1 MRKRSNISRRAWGNS
16 DAIKGEGLHDARKF
30 VFIFALFAYYSLTT
44 SHCLAQSA
52 QDRIALTNFN
62 GQITGLKTI
71 QVVPYQSDP
80 ALGKSAQI
88 AFDDQFTYLATPDG
102 LFRTSRIITPDSPI
116 TFLGFA
122 NYLILNL
129 YVHQNVLYVL
139 KLGGDPRSNTLEAHS
154 FLKSTDHGQT
164 FIPLD
169 EGLKWCYQGEHC
181 QYMHVRQAFFRNN
194 LIFVTSGGGS
204 NFYVSKDEGKSW
216 IVLLGFSEP
225 NACTDAAVEMV
236 GRKVLMGGEC
246 PLDSAYLSV
255 GTLREDMLGWA
266 DGGFPRMVMG
276 LKELQ
281 NRNVQFIRHSPN
293 TSFAL
298 TGVEGA
304 LLRSSDLGETYQ
316 YKLNYPQVNPN
327 KYPYIHEVLDA
338 GRYKDLFIAGGFDKS
353 TLVGYLAYSF
363 DHGDTWTDISH
374 LINTPEYSS
383 LEVTFI
389 REDPSGRVL
398 LGIAKKNE
406 QKIVIAEVLITA
418 PLTLLTNG
426 NQQDALA
433 LDSVTQLAGPFSPF
447 NDFNFSSDGRTR
459 ISLFATNIAPADEN
473 ILAITVK
480 GEDNQHNSYQL
491 PVEWVGSTPGYPW
504 MTQIVVRLPDAIAQA
519 GDVSVQ
525 VAVRG
530 SASNNALLSIH

>member
-1 MRKRSNISRRAWGNS
+1 MP
-16 DAIKGEGLHDARKF
+16 LQCARTF
-30 VFIFALFAYYSLTT
+30 AFIFALFAFSSLPIAQ
-44 SHCLAQSA
+44 CLAQSTR
-52 QDRIALTNFN
+52 DRFALTNFN

-71 QVVPYQSDP
+71 QTISYKSD
-80 ALGKSAQI
+80 AITGKSAKI
-88 AFDDQFTYLATPDG
+88 AFDDQFAYLATPDG
-102 LFRTSRIITPDSPI
+102 LFRTSRIITADSQL

-122 NYLILNL
+122 NYQILNL
-129 YVHQNVLYVL
+129 YIHQNVLYVA
-139 KLGGDPRSNTLEAHS
+139 KVGGDPRSNTLEAHS

-169 EGLKWCYQGEHC
+169 EGLKWCYQGDFC
-181 QYMHVRQAFFRNN
+181 QYMHVTQVFFRNN
-194 LIFVTSGGGS
+194 LIFITCGGGS

-225 NACTDAAVEMV
+225 AVCYDIAVEMI
-236 GRKVLMGGEC
+236 GRKVLFGGEC
-246 PLDSAYLSV
+246 PLDFAFLAV

-266 DGGFPRMVMG
+266 EDGSPREVMG

-304 LLRSSDLGETYQ
+304 LLRSNDLGETYQ

-327 KYPYIHEVLDA
+327 KYPYIHELLDP
-338 GRYKDLFIAGGFDKS
+338 GRYKDLFIAGGFDKGGG
-353 TLVGYLAYSF
+353 LVGYLGYSF
-363 DHGDTWTDISH
+363 DHGDTWTDISDMT
-374 LINTPEYSS
+374 NPPESPS
-383 LEVTFI
+383 LDVTFI

-398 LGIAKKNE
+398 IGLAKKNE
-406 QKIVIAEVLITA
+406 QKLVIAEVLITA
-418 PLTLLTNG
+418 PLTLLTHG
-426 NQQDALA
+426 TQQHALA
-433 LDSVTQLAGPFSPF
+433 LESVNLLAGPFSPF
-447 NDFNFSSDGRTR
+447 NDFNFSNDARTR

-473 ILAITVK
+473 ISAITVK
-480 GEDNQHNSYQL
+480 AEDAEHNSYEL
-491 PVEWVGSTPGYPW
+491 PVEWVARTPGYPW
-504 MTQIVVRLPDAIAQA
+504 MTQIVVRLPDALAHA

-525 VAVRG
+525 IVVRG

>member
-1 MRKRSNISRRAWGNS
+1 MPLRRA
-16 DAIKGEGLHDARKF
+16 L
-30 VFIFALFAYYSLTT
+30 IFALFAFSSLTIP
-44 SHCLAQSA
+44 HCLARSTQG
-52 QDRIALTNFN
+52 RIELANFN

-71 QVVPYQSDP
+71 RVVPYQNDP
-80 ALGKSAQI
+80 FAGKFAKI
-88 AFDDQFTYLATPDG
+88 AFDDQFAYVATPDG
-102 LFRTSRIITPDSPI
+102 LFRTSRVITADSPI

-139 KLGGDPRSNTLEAHS
+139 KVGGDPRSNTLEAHS

-164 FIPLD
+164 FVPLD
-169 EGLKWCYQGEHC
+169 EGLKWCHQDYCE
-181 QYMHVRQAFFRNN
+181 YMHVNQAFFTNN

-204 NFYVSKDEGKSW
+204 NFYVSKDEGKTW

-225 NACTDAAVEMV
+225 AVCTDIAVEII
-236 GRKVLMGGEC
+236 GRKVLLGGEC
-246 PLDSAYLSV
+246 PLDFAFLRV

-266 DGGFPRMVMG
+266 DGGFPREVMG

-304 LLRSSDLGETYQ
+304 LLRSSDLGESYQ
-316 YKLNYPQVNPN
+316 YKLSYPPDGTN
-327 KYPYIHEVLDA
+327 KFPYIHELLDA
-338 GRYKDLFIAGGFDKS
+338 GRYKDLFIAGGFDKGGG
-353 TLVGYLAYSF
+353 LVGYLAYSF

-383 LEVTFI
+383 LDVTFI

-398 LGIAKKNE
+398 VGLAKKNE
-406 QKIVIAEVLITA
+406 QKIVIAEVVITA
-418 PLTLLTNG
+418 PLTLLTHG
-426 NQQDALA
+426 NQQYAVA
-433 LDSVTQLAGPFSPF
+433 LDSVTLLAGPFSPF
-447 NDFNFSSDGRTR
+447 NDFNFSSDARTR

-473 ILAITVK
+473 ISAITVK
-480 GEDNQHNSYQL
+480 AEDTQHNLYQL
-491 PVEWVGSTPGYPW
+491 PVEWVGRAPGYPW
-504 MTQIVVRLPDAIAQA
+504 MTQIVVRLPDALAHA
-519 GDVSVQ
+519 GDISAQ
-525 VAVRG
+525 IAVRG
-530 SASNNALLSIH
+530 SESNKALLSIH